1 MRITTG
7 HPPEADKLH
16 MGVSGSNPDLHSPWK
31 HSVRWLSCVVTA
43 VLLLVGLRLAG
54 AQTLPSDP
62 SPSTVQSPAGA
73 GLPGAGTPP
82 LAENLSTANC
92 DPCRF
97 KIAETLAPYL
107 VHFQFQS
114 FPNDD
119 HVIQSLQ
126 ISRDDKPGWSQ
137 SLPVHDMDPTSKGEE
152 FFIGSA
158 DINFD
163 GYNDLFLLTN
173 HGVANAYANYWLF
186 APAKEDFAYLGN
198 YPMFTVD
205 SSNRQLS
212 TYERGGHGG
221 LIYQANHYRFIKGVL
236 TATAS
241 EKQEATDRQ
250 GVYRKSIY
258 RHKDGKLRLIKKE
271 TIRSHSTE

>member
-1 MRITTG
+1 MKIMAGRDSI
-7 HPPEADKLH
+7 PDI
-16 MGVSGSNPDLHSPWK
+16 GVLGSKPDRHSPGK
-31 HSVRWLSCVVTA
+31 NNVRWLSCIVSA

-73 GLPGAGTPP
+73 GVPGADTPP
-82 LAENLSTANC
+82 PAENLSTTNC
-92 DPCRF
+92 NPCRF

-114 FPNDD
+114 LPNDD
-119 HVIQSLQ
+119 QLIQSLR

-137 SLPVHDMDPTSKGEE
+137 SLPVYNMDPIAKGED

-163 GYNDLFLLTN
+163 GYNDLFLVTRR
-173 HGVANAYANYWLF
+173 GVANAYADYWLF
-186 APAKEDFAYLGN
+186 APATEDFAYLGN
-198 YPMFTVD
+198 YPIFTVD
-205 SSNRQLS
+205 SSKRQLS

-221 LIYQANHYRFIKGVL
+221 LIYQANHYRFIKGVVTL
-236 TATAS
+236 TTS

-250 GVYRKSIY
+250 GVYRKSILQL
-258 RHKDGKLRLIKKE
+258 KNGKLRLIKKE
-271 TIRSHSTE
+271 TIRTHSSE